1 MIRIG
6 VQSKNILTDTDPED
20 GFMLIRDAGFSCV
33 DFSLNAYLKN
43 QKIYKEQLNDFFD
56 RPIEDLEN
64 FFSPHKKAAIA
75 NGIAIHQMHM
85 PYPIYVPYATAQMN
99 QYLMENVAVK
109 SIRICSFMDCCYL
122 VVHGFK
128 LAELLGSEPAEWEKT
143 REFLMS
149 LAPIAKENGVILCV
163 ENLYNNIGGHIV
175 DGPCTDARLAAER
188 IDQMNE
194 LAGAEVFG
202 FCFDTGH
209 ANLLGI
215 DMEKFITTL
224 GPRLKVLHI
233 HDNDGIA
240 DLHQLPYT
248 FTKTRENASA
258 TDWEGFLK
266 GLYQIHFDGVLSFET
281 APVLESFPEE
291 LKIDALQL
299 IAGIGRYFAGR
310 IEGGSSI

>member
-6 VQSKNILTDTDPED
+6 VQTHNIIDTTEPDL
-20 GFMLIRDAGFSCV
+20 GFAMIHDAGFSCV

-43 QKIYKEQLNDFFD
+43 KNIYRHQINHFFD
-56 RPIEDLEN
+56 KSVSELET
-64 FFSPHKKAAIA
+64 FFLPYKTAAAEHK
-75 NGIAIHQMHM
+75 IAIHQMHM
-85 PYPIYVPYATAQMN
+85 PYPIYVPYADEQMN
-99 QYLMENVAVK
+99 QYLMENVAPK
-109 SIRICSFMDCCYL
+109 SVGVCSFLGCKYL

-128 LAELLGSEPAEWEKT
+128 LAEILGSEQAEWDKT
-143 REFLMS
+143 RDFLMS
-149 LAPIAKENGVILCV
+149 IAPAAQESGVTLCV
-163 ENLYNNIGGHIV
+163 ENLYNSIGGHMV
-175 DGPCTDARLAAER
+175 EGPCTDAGLAAER
-188 IDQMNE
+188 IDRMNE
-194 LAGAEVFG
+194 QAGAEVFG

-215 DMEKFITTL
+215 DMERFITKL
-224 GPRLKVLHI
+224 GTRLKVLHI

-281 APVLESFPEE
+281 APVLETFPEE

-299 IAGIGRYFAGR
+299 IARIGQYFADR
-310 IEGGSSI
+310 VEGDSK

>member
-6 VQSKNILTDTDPED
+6 VQSKNIVIDTAPET
-20 GFMLIRDAGFSCV
+20 GFMMIRNAGFSCV

-43 QKIYKEQLNDFFD
+43 QKIYKEQINDFFD
-56 RPIEDLEN
+56 MTIGELEH
-64 FFSPHKKAAIA
+64 FFSSHKKAAIA
-75 NGIAIHQMHM
+75 NGITIHQMHM
-85 PYPIYVPYATAQMN
+85 PYPIYVPYTTAQMN
-99 QYLMENVAVK
+99 HYLMENVAVK
-109 SIRICSFMDCCYL
+109 SIRICSFLDCRYL

-128 LAELLGSEPAEWEKT
+128 LAELLGSEQAEWEKT

-149 LAPIAKENGVILCV
+149 IAPISKENGVILCV

-215 DMEKFITTL
+215 DMEKFVTTL
-224 GPRLKVLHI
+224 GSRLKVLHI

-258 TDWEGFLK
+258 TDWDGFLK
-266 GLYQIHFDGVLSFET
+266 GLCQIHFDGVLSFET

-291 LKIDALQL
+291 LKIDALKL